1 VSKIPE
7 RYSPLLHANP
17 MTALV
22 EAYRAL
28 LLGGPFPSALA
39 SLYVV
44 ALSIALFGLG
54 LWSFRSLEGRFADN
68 L

>member
-1 VSKIPE
+1 M
-7 RYSPLLHANP
+7 LHANP

-28 LLGGPFPSALA
+28 LLGDPFPSAAA
-39 SLYVV
+39 SLHVV
-44 ALSIALFGLG
+44 ALAIALAGPG
-54 LWSFRSLEGRFADN
+54 LWAFRSLEGRFADS